1 MGGKNIPSK
10 AAPVVETPAKPA
22 PVVETQLP
30 TTSSATDNGD
40 ESKAAAIRR
49 VSTEMGGET
58 EPKKIVARLKEQGV
72 PWCQTDKDCDYLIRY
87 SWNLFNRGKAKKSAE
102 MDLDTILARLEQVR
116 QFVQT
121 VGNKD
126 KLLAMIESAR
136 TVEAMAEQVGGLEN
150 LLKFAAKV

>member
-10 AAPVVETPAKPA
+10 AAAVVETPSKPA
-22 PVVETQLP
+22 PAVEPQLP
-30 TTSSATDNGD
+30 TTSPASDNGD

-49 VSTEMGGET
+49 VSAEMGNET
-58 EPKKIVARLKEQGV
+58 EPKKITARLKQQGV
-72 PWCQTDKDCDYLIRY
+72 PWCQTDKDCDYIIRY
-87 SWNLFNRGKAKKSAE
+87 TWNLFNRGKGKKSAE

-116 QFVQT
+116 AFVQT

-126 KLLAMIESAR
+126 KLLGMIEAAR

-150 LLKFAAKV
+150 LLKFAGKV